1 MAKILNFDLSE
12 ERLLCMAE
20 EMVDE
25 HNYIAALKMLNKNAG
40 INGDSDRSLM
50 LYAEIFDDMDLY
62 EKCVNGWYKYLDY
75 AEDADPEDLSD
86 CYEGLAVAYMNLGD
100 QARSAHYYHKLLTG
114 TEGIDEEMREQILS
128 DFLAM
133 DENPLKF
140 AYPPEIA
147 DRTEFIKNGIEYMK
161 QNEYELAVA
170 EFDMV
175 EERNPKYNTARNY
188 IAMCKIICDK
198 ADEAEEECRG
208 ILSRDPENVQALT
221 TLAAVK
227 TETGN
232 RDESLALAKELLKIK
247 LRDTDDVYKVATV
260 CCENGLHAE
269 AYKLF
274 KRLTEE
280 NELTYDLS
288 VLYFKAVAA
297 FNCGKLDEALG
308 IFDDISVIYPESVTS
323 RYFYKQA
330 KEMRETRVIKELEYF
345 YRLPA
350 DLREKSVQM
359 LAAVMQLNKSQAA
372 MLADE
377 VDLSDCVRW
386 CFEENDMKGDE
397 VKHLAAHVAAKVGLD
412 DIVRDILLNA
422 FVSDHIKISLLTT
435 LQERNREGSVGVVIY
450 HLYNRFILRKIEIG
464 KRKKSVFIRA
474 YAKLAA
480 HFAALD
486 DENGAMF
493 KQATESLYFKLEKE
507 ERLNDARSEKAVAA
521 AIYMQSGECIKGLS
535 GEDVYK
541 FFDVTEAQVKKLLG
555 DV

>member
-1 MAKILNFDLSE
+1 
-12 ERLLCMAE
+12 
-20 EMVDE
+20 
-25 HNYIAALKMLNKNAG
+25 
-40 INGDSDRSLM
+40 
-50 LYAEIFDDMDLY
+50 
-62 EKCVNGWYKYLDY
+62 
-75 AEDADPEDLSD
+75 
-86 CYEGLAVAYMNLGD
+86 
-100 QARSAHYYHKLLTG
+100 
-114 TEGIDEEMREQILS
+114 
-128 DFLAM
+128 
-133 DENPLKF
+133 
-140 AYPPEIA
+140 
-147 DRTEFIKNGIEYMK
+147 
-161 QNEYELAVA
+161 
-170 EFDMV
+170 
-175 EERNPKYNTARNY
+175 
-188 IAMCKIICDK
+188 
-198 ADEAEEECRG
+198 
-208 ILSRDPENVQALT
+208 
-221 TLAAVK
+221 
-227 TETGN
+227 
-232 RDESLALAKELLKIK
+232 
-247 LRDTDDVYKVATV
+247 
-260 CCENGLHAE
+260 
-269 AYKLF
+269 
-274 KRLTEE
+274 
-280 NELTYDLS
+280 
-288 VLYFKAVAA
+288 
-297 FNCGKLDEALG
+297 
-308 IFDDISVIYPESVTS
+308 
-323 RYFYKQA
+323 
-330 KEMRETRVIKELEYF
+330 
-345 YRLPA
+345 
-350 DLREKSVQM
+350 
-359 LAAVMQLNKSQAA
+359 